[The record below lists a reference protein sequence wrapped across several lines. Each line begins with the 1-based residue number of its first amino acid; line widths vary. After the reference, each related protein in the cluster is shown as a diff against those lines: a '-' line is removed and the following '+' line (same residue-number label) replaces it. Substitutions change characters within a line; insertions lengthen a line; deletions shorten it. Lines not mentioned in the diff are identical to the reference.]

1 MSKKSPKK
9 IYNETLEANKTA
21 NRWKLYDKYKTVNER
36 TNEEKKN
43 NKLTYWQID
52 NHKFK
57 SKMYSV

>member
-43 NKLTYWQID
+43 NKLTY
-52 NHKFK
+52 
-57 SKMYSV
+57 